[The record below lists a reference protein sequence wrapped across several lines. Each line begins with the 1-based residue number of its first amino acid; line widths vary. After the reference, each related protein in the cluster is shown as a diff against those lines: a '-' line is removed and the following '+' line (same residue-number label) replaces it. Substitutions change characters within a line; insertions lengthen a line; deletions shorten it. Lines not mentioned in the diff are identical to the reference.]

1 MDETRASQYDQ
12 LFTRIMDE
20 IIRDRHLTPQDLQK
34 KYADHENILQNES
47 NEEESIQKAFKLMK
61 QEEKM
66 RKSLCR
72 IG

>member
-1 MDETRASQYDQ
+1 
-12 LFTRIMDE
+12 MDE

-66 RKSLCR
+66 RSANEKFWNNMKQ
-72 IG
+72 ITHK